1 MTGQEY
7 TERFHKYK
15 KSFFI
20 AAIILIIVLL
30 TSCSGI
36 TNYTRDIING
46 KYTIVSGS
54 ASATSLHSN
63 NGCITGEDNKIVRIA
78 YNKTYVF
85 MEIVIKQGMKS
96 KEIVF
101 ASLSLQTE
109 EYITYTTYGMLKDS
123 ISPDL
128 WIEYDY
134 WLDPADIK

>member
-1 MTGQEY
+1 
-7 TERFHKYK
+7 
-15 KSFFI
+15 
-20 AAIILIIVLL
+20 
-30 TSCSGI
+30 
-36 TNYTRDIING
+36 
-46 KYTIVSGS
+46 
-54 ASATSLHSN
+54 
-63 NGCITGEDNKIVRIA
+63 
-78 YNKTYVF
+78 
-85 MEIVIKQGMKS
+85 MKS